1 MKGCRASKRKEQL
14 AILFISVY
22 RSEIREPLW
31 ISLRLTS
38 FFFLPKVAEL
48 VRERNSLQEKANSL
62 SRNLHE
68 SNLESK
74 ASRYGVLKTLRNN
87 NYSIII
93 INFIIID
100 CTFCQL
106 NEKEVIELLENLS
119 NILGAFLTKHYYSS
133 RSCWI

>member
-1 MKGCRASKRKEQL
+1 MLSCYL
-14 AILFISVY
+14 Y
-22 RSEIREPLW
+22 RSEVREPLW
-31 ISLRLTS
+31 ISLRLS
-38 FFFLPKVAEL
+38 SFFLPKVAEL

-100 CTFCQL
+100 CTFCHL

-119 NILGAFLTKHYYSS
+119 NILGPFLIKHYYSS
-133 RSCWI
+133 LSCWI